1 MLAVSPLRP
10 HREIPMLRRLLL
22 VLCSIP
28 SLALADSRSDWELLK
43 DNNNNDVDAR
53 WKAAKSLIERAV
65 EEKSCGKLVPELME
79 FCLRPTTPVYLRMKA
94 ADALKACDGPETVKF
109 VLSKLGQGTPV
120 DRMWM
125 LHLARGL
132 TSPEIH
138 KAILAKG
145 LTDEDAD
152 IRRDA
157 LQALVAHKHAPALPA
172 FKKILEAGKDREL
185 LVPALTAA
193 SEMIQGTPE
202 WTEWE
207 ARLKEMVRGKNEE
220 LRRASLA
227 VLAGTKDVSHLELFL
242 EMLSHPDWTTR
253 AIAIGFLEKSGSKKA
268 VGAIIEQMRN
278 EPADTRMLGECR
290 ATLERLSGGM
300 NFGDKV
306 DDWATWWKNN
316 EETFQFPKKSGA
328 GRTSGPR
335 PRSGTS
341 VPVEY
346 YGIEVESLRVCF
358 ILDISGSMTTAMKDG
373 DAGGTQRIDA
383 AKRELGKIID
393 TLPAG
398 SLFNVI
404 SFADN
409 VEAWLDH
416 VGALPS
422 GVQGKP
428 TGGVRGG
435 PTTGDAR
442 DKEKEKDRGKGD
454 AQRKK
459 EAEEQKK
466 LDDALRAKAH
476 GYIKGLKA
484 EGGTNIHDALEL
496 AFEDPGIDT
505 IFFLTDGVPT
515 AGREVDPELIRA
527 AVKRWNAVRKVKL
540 NTIAVG
546 TPSPLIR
553 QLAADNGGEYRYT
566 E

>member
-1 MLAVSPLRP
+1 ML
-10 HREIPMLRRLLL
+10 RLLL
-22 VLCSIP
+22 PTLLGLVLLP
-28 SLALADSRSDWELLK
+28 ALGFADSKADWELLK
-43 DNNNNDVDAR
+43 DNNNPDVDAR
-53 WKAAKSLIERAV
+53 WKAAKSIIDRAV
-65 EEKSCGKLVPELME
+65 EEKDCGKVLPELME
-79 FCLRPTTPVYLRMKA
+79 YCLKPTTPVFLRMKT
-94 ADALKACDGPETVKF
+94 ADALKVCDSPETVKF
-109 VLSKLGQGTPV
+109 VLAKLGQGNAV
-120 DRMWM
+120 DRLWM
-125 LHLARGL
+125 LHVARGFA
-132 TSPEIH
+132 SPEID

-145 LTDEDAD
+145 LTDEESG

-157 LQALVAHKHAPALPA
+157 LQALVDDKYAPALPA
-172 FKKILEAGKDREL
+172 FKKILEAGKDQEL

-193 SEMIQGTPE
+193 SEMIKGTPE
-202 WTEWE
+202 WTDWE

-220 LRRASLA
+220 LRRGSLA
-227 VLAGTKDVSHLELFL
+227 VLAATKDVSHLDLFL
-242 EMLSHPDWTTR
+242 EMLGHPDWTTR
-253 AIAIGFLEKSGSKKA
+253 AIAIAFLEKSGSKKA
-268 VGAIIEQMRN
+268 VGAIIEQMRK
-278 EPADTRMLGECR
+278 ESPDTRMLGECR

-358 ILDISGSMTTAMKDG
+358 IIDISGSMTTAMKDTE
-373 DAGGTQRIDA
+373 AGGSQRIDS

-393 TLPAG
+393 ALPPG

-409 VEAWLDH
+409 VEGWLDH

-435 PTTGDAR
+435 PSTGDAR
-442 DKEKEKDRGKGD
+442 DKEKEKGKGE

-459 EAEEQKK
+459 DAEEQKK

-476 GYIKGLKA
+476 NYVKGLKA

-505 IFFLTDGVPT
+505 IFFLTDGTPT
-515 AGREVDPELIRA
+515 AGREVDPDMIRA

-540 NTIAVG
+540 NTIAIG
-546 TPSPLIR
+546 TQNALVK
-553 QLAADNGGEYRYT
+553 QLAADNGGEYRFT